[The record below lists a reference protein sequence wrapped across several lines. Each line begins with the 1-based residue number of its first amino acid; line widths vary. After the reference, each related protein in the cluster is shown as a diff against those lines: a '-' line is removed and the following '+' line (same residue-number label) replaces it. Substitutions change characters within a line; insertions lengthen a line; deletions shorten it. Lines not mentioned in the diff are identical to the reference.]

1 MLSVFAILPFFDS
14 GFFPIHDS
22 VQVTRVFEMAKSL
35 SSGMFP
41 VRWVAD
47 LGYGYGYP
55 LFNFY
60 SVPPYYMGGVL
71 VLIGL
76 SALFATKVVFV
87 FAIIL
92 SGVSMYFF
100 VKQFFGNLPA
110 LVSSLVYLYFPY
122 HAVNIYV
129 RGDLAEL
136 FAYAFLPLVF
146 LFLFKLHYLYREKSV
161 EGKRAVFYILG
172 LSLSLALVV
181 ISHNLS
187 FFILMLFVVPL
198 MVVSFLISSSRKYLA
213 FVYISSLSLAFL
225 LSSFYAIPAVL
236 EMGYT
241 NVLSQVGGGAHYP
254 DHFVCIGQL
263 WDSVWGFGGSTKGCL
278 DGMSFRLG
286 KVNIVFSIFSLAI
299 YLFWY
304 RKFKKTR
311 FIINTSFLFLFVST
325 FMILPYSLFIW
336 KLIPFVDFLQ
346 FPWRFLNISGF
357 FVSVTLGIFVFLISS
372 IIKESLK
379 YLTVVF
385 VALIILS
392 TFYTNTKLFTF
403 QQQLFLDSNYF
414 TSTENI
420 KNIFSKISDEYL
432 PSSFENKAPARE
444 GGLIMVE
451 VGKVDVLGFD
461 DKRFNRLN
469 IEIDAKT
476 NSSFFV
482 NRTFF
487 PSWKT
492 YVNGEKTNT
501 FEKDGKVY
509 FSLPKGEYSID
520 LILSETK
527 IEIVAN
533 ILSLIGIVTIVV
545 VIISRRLDK
554 FYAKKTS

>member
-1 MLSVFAILPFFDS
+1 
-14 GFFPIHDS
+14 
-22 VQVTRVFEMAKSL
+22 
-35 SSGMFP
+35 
-41 VRWVAD
+41 
-47 LGYGYGYP
+47 
-55 LFNFY
+55 
-60 SVPPYYMGGVL
+60 
-71 VLIGL
+71 
-76 SALFATKVVFV
+76 
-87 FAIIL
+87 
-92 SGVSMYFF
+92 
-100 VKQFFGNLPA
+100 
-110 LVSSLVYLYFPY
+110 
-122 HAVNIYV
+122 
-129 RGDLAEL
+129 
-136 FAYAFLPLVF
+136 
-146 LFLFKLHYLYREKSV
+146 
-161 EGKRAVFYILG
+161 
-172 LSLSLALVV
+172 
-181 ISHNLS
+181 
-187 FFILMLFVVPL
+187 
-198 MVVSFLISSSRKYLA
+198 
-213 FVYISSLSLAFL
+213 
-225 LSSFYAIPAVL
+225 
-236 EMGYT
+236 
-241 NVLSQVGGGAHYP
+241 
-254 DHFVCIGQL
+254 
-263 WDSVWGFGGSTKGCL
+263 
-278 DGMSFRLG
+278 
-286 KVNIVFSIFSLAI
+286 
-299 YLFWY
+299 
-304 RKFKKTR
+304 
-311 FIINTSFLFLFVST
+311 
-325 FMILPYSLFIW
+325 MILPYSLFIW